1 MCKRNLKVF
10 HEKLYETCFVSCLVL
25 SEKKMKPLTLLM
37 ITRRDILVSKMSR
50 KSSDS
55 LNL

>member
-10 HEKLYETCFVSCLVL
+10 HEKLYETYFVSCLVL
-25 SEKKMKPLTLLM
+25 SEIKMKPLTLLM
-37 ITRRDILVSKMSR
+37 IIRRDTLVSRMSG